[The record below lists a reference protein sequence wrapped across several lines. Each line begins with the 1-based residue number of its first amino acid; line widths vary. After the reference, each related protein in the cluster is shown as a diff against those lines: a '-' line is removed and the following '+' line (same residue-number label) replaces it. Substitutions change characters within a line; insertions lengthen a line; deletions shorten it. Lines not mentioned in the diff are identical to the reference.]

1 MHPAYAGE
9 SANTDVPQLHAE
21 RVVANRIG
29 PYAGQSQEAA
39 MGSTDVMSETSVTDI
54 ATFSAWL
61 ASGGTPLCVYHVGNL
76 AGAIGGG
83 TPRNA
88 QMRELARGVWNAA
101 VKRQVYLLQRRFGCE
116 PVQYLAIRPR
126 DGSVPARFAPAD
138 IMLVAAAQGAQ
149 TAA

>member
-1 MHPAYAGE
+1 MGYA
-9 SANTDVPQLHAE
+9 N
-21 RVVANRIG
+21 
-29 PYAGQSQEAA
+29 
-39 MGSTDVMSETSVTDI
+39 VMSETAVTDI

-76 AGAIGGG
+76 AGAIGGA

-101 VKRQVYLLQRRFGCE
+101 VERQVYLLQRRFGYE

-126 DGSVPARFAPAD
+126 DGRVPTRFAPED
-138 IMLVAAAQGAQ
+138 IIQASAAR